1 MKKLFYLSLFLFI
14 SITSKAGKIS
24 VINDSIS
31 YLRNQNAIS
40 VSMDYSEAIFNP
52 KKVKKDENGQELS
65 SPIVKGDNFNTYL
78 KICRRVTNWERESL
92 EYFCEWFNDELTSLT
107 ACVENNNAKYEIVV
121 KIKEVY
127 KDGNIKAMILLK
139 ERKTNKLIEM
149 FDFKSSDGDAKDEIA
164 LRDPM
169 KDTGKTVGKTI
180 KKLLNLQ

>member
-31 YLRNQNAIS
+31 CLRNQNAIS

-52 KKVKKDENGQELS
+52 KKVKKDENGKELS
-65 SPIVKGDNFNTYL
+65 SPIIKGGDFNAYL
-78 KICRRVTNWERESL
+78 NICRRETQWERESL
-92 EYFCEWFNDELTSLT
+92 KYFCEWFNDELTSLT
-107 ACVENNNAKYEIVV
+107 AYVDKNDVEYEIII

-127 KDGNIKAMILLK
+127 KDGNIKALIILK
-139 ERKTNKLIEM
+139 NKKTNKLIEM

-169 KDTGKTVGKTI
+169 KDTGETVGKMI
-180 KKLLNLQ
+180 KKLLKL